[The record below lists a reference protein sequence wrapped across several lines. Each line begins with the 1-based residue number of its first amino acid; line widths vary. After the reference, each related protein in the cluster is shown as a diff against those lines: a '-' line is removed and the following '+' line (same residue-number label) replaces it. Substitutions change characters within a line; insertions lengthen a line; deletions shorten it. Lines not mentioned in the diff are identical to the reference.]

1 MTCFREV
8 MMISGDDWTKKRQE
22 QAKEAFSGHQMKVI
36 GPGHWRVRN
45 PESGQHW
52 ADIVVMANV
61 GLAVW
66 GDIEGCFFAYCS
78 GATTPEQ
85 VVAWMANADVGYY
98 GRQKAHI
105 GMSGGELVDEYVD
118 EVAHHDLRQ
127 ALKQRGDEYDSDEW
141 IEQRPVVDAPSIKE
155 IYEDAFRETGE
166 AIDHGEP
173 IEGVLRELC
182 DTLMRAG
189 VDDTPYEWVYSI
201 GRVTSCRVIY
211 ALAAIARLHELLTEA
226 SSQPA

>member
-1 MTCFREV
+1 
-8 MMISGDDWTKKRQE
+8 MIDGQSWMKKRQE
-22 QAKEAFSGHQMKVI
+22 QAKEAFSEHEMKVI
-36 GPGHWRVRN
+36 GPGHWRVSR
-45 PESGQHW
+45 PDSGQHW

-78 GATTPEQ
+78 GAKTPEQ
-85 VVAWMANADVGYY
+85 VVAWMANADVSYY

-118 EVAHHDLRQ
+118 DVAHHDLHQ
-127 ALKQRGDEYDSDEW
+127 ALKQREDEYDPEDWAEPRSDG
-141 IEQRPVVDAPSIKE
+141 PSPKMV
-155 IYEDAFRETGE
+155 YEDAFGETGE
-166 AIDHGEP
+166 AIDRGEP

-182 DTLMRAG
+182 DTLMREG
-189 VDDTPYEWVYSI
+189 VDDTPYEWVFSI

-211 ALAAIARLHELLTEA
+211 ALAAVARLHELLQA
-226 SSQPA
+226 D

>member
-1 MTCFREV
+1 MKDGETW
-8 MMISGDDWTKKRQE
+8 MKHQE
-22 QAKEAFSGHQMKVI
+22 ERAKAAFALHEMKVI
-36 GPGHWRVRN
+36 GPGHWRIQN
-45 PESGQHW
+45 PHESSMW

-78 GATTPEQ
+78 GAKTPEQ

-105 GMSGGELVDEYVD
+105 GIGGAELVDQYVD
-118 EVAHHDLRQ
+118 EVAHHDLHQ
-127 ALKQRGDEYDSDEW
+127 ALKHREEEHDSETW
-141 IEQRPVVDAPSIKE
+141 IEQRPGVDAPSVKE
-155 IYEDAFRETGE
+155 IYEEAFLETGE
-166 AIDHGEP
+166 AIDRGEP

-182 DTLMRAG
+182 DTLMRER
-189 VDDTPYEWVYSI
+189 VDDTPYEWVFSI

-211 ALAAIARLHELLTEA
+211 ALKAVARLHELL
-226 SSQPA
+226 QDG

>member
-1 MTCFREV
+1 MK
-8 MMISGDDWTKKRQE
+8 SGEEWMKAQQE
-22 QAKEAFSGHQMKVI
+22 RAKVAFALHEAKEI
-36 GPGHWRVRN
+36 GPGHWRIQQ
-45 PESGQHW
+45 PGDSHFW

-78 GATTPEQ
+78 GAKTPEQ
-85 VVAWMANADVGYY
+85 VVAWMARADVSYY

-105 GMSGGELVDEYVD
+105 GMSGAELVDAYD
-118 EVAHHDLRQ
+118 AEVAHYDLRQ
-127 ALKQRGDEYDSDEW
+127 AMKMREDEYDSEEW
-141 IEQRPVVDAPSIKE
+141 IEQRPGVDAPSIKE

-166 AIDHGEP
+166 AIDRGEP

-189 VDDTPYEWVYSI
+189 VDDTPYEWVFSI
-201 GRVTSCRVIY
+201 GRVTSCRVIF
-211 ALAAIARLHELLTEA
+211 ALAAIARLHEILQAE
-226 SSQPA
+226 S